1 MFRYPTLFLLSL
13 VVFACKKPETP
24 QLTVK
29 GMKPIYVSESAFYDI
44 KNLEEQELQNTGG
57 IYIWQQYFLIAEY
70 KKGIHVYD
78 RSNPSLPIYITFLNI
93 PGCADYTISENT
105 LFADNGFDVLSINI
119 KDIKAIK
126 LNKILKNATKN
137 SRDQPP
143 NYIGYFECHDP
154 KKGYYIGWDSAL
166 LVNPGCRKLN

>member
-1 MFRYPTLFLLSL
+1 MYRLQILFLFSL
-13 VVFACKKPETP
+13 LLFACNKPDAP
-24 QLTVK
+24 KLTVN
-29 GMKPIYVSESAFYDI
+29 GMKPMYVSEKEFYDI
-44 KNLEEQELQNTGG
+44 RNGEEQEVQNTGG

-154 KKGYYIGWDSAL
+154 NKGYYIGWESAV
-166 LVNPGCRKLN
+166 LVNPECRKLN